1 MNPLV
6 VYGFVFVSV
15 SAAVALLC
23 LLFVRDDAAV
33 HVRLREL
40 NERPIADIRRPQAPA
55 PVPLGG
61 VFKNA
66 IVRLGSRLHPHG
78 SAVDGT
84 RMRLIN
90 AGIYAPSAV
99 SIMTAVRLFAIT
111 LPVAVAIAWG
121 AFDGSI
127 RLAMICAPVAGAI
140 GMAVPTMWLVRKVAK
155 RKITL
160 SRSLPDF
167 LDVMVVCLESGM
179 SFESSLQRT
188 TAELQE
194 AHPELAGE
202 LEIVQR
208 EITLGK
214 TVDKALDNLAL
225 RSGLA
230 VIRLLATNVQQ
241 SRKLGIRLADNLR
254 THADMLRRKREDRA
268 EELAHKAAV
277 KILLPTLLCI
287 FPAIFVVM
295 VGPAYFQIH
304 DTFSARGTTQVTAEE
319 NSMAR
324 PGNVSV
330 D

>member
-15 SAAVALLC
+15 SAAVALVC
-23 LLFVRDDAAV
+23 LLFVRDDSAV
-33 HVRLREL
+33 QLRL
-40 NERPIADIRRPQAPA
+40 NELSKQPILEHHRPTAPA
-55 PVPLGG
+55 PPSPGG
-61 VFKNA
+61 ICKSA
-66 IVRLGSRLHPHG
+66 IAWLGSYVNPHG
-78 SAVDGT
+78 SSVDGT
-84 RMRLIN
+84 RLRLIH

-99 SIMTAVRLFAIT
+99 SFMTAVRLLAIAI
-111 LPVAVAIAWG
+111 PVAATMAVG
-121 AFDGSI
+121 AVHGSL
-127 RLAMICAPVAGAI
+127 RLSMIYAPVAGAV
-140 GMAVPTMWLVRKVAK
+140 GMVAPTIWLVRKVGK
-155 RKITL
+155 RKMIL

-188 TAELQE
+188 TEELLE

-214 TVDKALDNLAL
+214 TVETALENLAM
-225 RSGLA
+225 RSDLA

-254 THADMLRRKREDRA
+254 THADLLRRKRENRA
-268 EELAHKAAV
+268 EEMAHKAAV
-277 KILLPTLLCI
+277 KILLPSLLCI

-295 VGPAYFQIH
+295 VGPAYFQIQ
-304 DTFSARGTTQVTAEE
+304 DTFSKNGTMQVTAADD
-319 NSMAR
+319 STAR
-324 PGNVSV
+324 SPTASA